1 MRKESQ
7 KNDKFDRNFIRQS
20 KKDKIKQNIGKVNE
34 DRRVRAR

>member
-7 KNDKFDRNFIRQS
+7 KNDKFDRNFISQS